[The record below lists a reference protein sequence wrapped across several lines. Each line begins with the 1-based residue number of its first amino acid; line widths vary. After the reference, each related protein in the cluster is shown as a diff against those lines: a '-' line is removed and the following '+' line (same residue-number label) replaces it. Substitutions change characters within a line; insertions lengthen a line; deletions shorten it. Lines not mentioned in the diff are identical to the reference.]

1 MENRF
6 RLQSDEEGKRL
17 DVFLAEKL
25 SITRSKVKEI
35 FEEGFVRIEGR
46 IPKPSLKVRKGL
58 VIEGKIPAEKPM
70 LLIPQQISL
79 DILYEDE
86 YILAVNKPKG
96 MVVHPSFGH
105 SEGTLVNA
113 VLAYLQK
120 PGNGQSRLGG
130 TSWAIPFGRDKLGNA
145 KNGESILHIA
155 YRREHGAET
164 MEHEVMGDGTATPH
178 VPSTQNSTRLSRNK
192 FGGQELKTQ
201 NWVSSGRPGIV
212 HRLDKGTTGVILI
225 AKDLKTQERLS
236 ELFKERAVHKTYR
249 AIVEGIVRKN
259 EGVIEES
266 IGRHPLQ
273 RKKMAVVK
281 RGGRE
286 SETAYKILQRLD
298 SFTYIEAYPR
308 TGRTHQIRVHLA
320 HIGHPVAG
328 DDVYG
333 KKAKHIADRPLLHAY
348 AISFPHPSKNLQ
360 IAIEAPVPEDM
371 VSFVAEHEG
380 VKSEDVKGEIGGKGI
395 KK

>member
-1 MENRF
+1 
-6 RLQSDEEGKRL
+6 
-17 DVFLAEKL
+17 
-25 SITRSKVKEI
+25 
-35 FEEGFVRIEGR
+35 
-46 IPKPSLKVRKGL
+46 
-58 VIEGKIPAEKPM
+58 
-70 LLIPQQISL
+70 
-79 DILYEDE
+79 
-86 YILAVNKPKG
+86 
-96 MVVHPSFGH
+96 
-105 SEGTLVNA
+105 
-113 VLAYLQK
+113 
-120 PGNGQSRLGG
+120 
-130 TSWAIPFGRDKLGNA
+130 
-145 KNGESILHIA
+145 
-155 YRREHGAET
+155 
-164 MEHEVMGDGTATPH
+164 
-178 VPSTQNSTRLSRNK
+178 
-192 FGGQELKTQ
+192 
-201 NWVSSGRPGIV
+201 
-212 HRLDKGTTGVILI
+212 VILI

-236 ELFKERAVHKTYR
+236 ELFKERAVQKTYR

-259 EGVIEES
+259 EGVIEAS

-298 SFTYIEAYPR
+298 DFTYIEAYPR

-320 HIGHPVAG
+320 HIDHPVAG

-360 IAIEAPVPEDM
+360 ITIEAPVPEDM

-380 VKSEDVKGEIGGKGI
+380 VKSEGVTGEISGKGS

>member
-6 RLQSDEEGKRL
+6 RLHSDEEGKRL

-58 VIEGKIPAEKPM
+58 IIEGKIPAEKPM

-79 DILYEDE
+79 DVLYEDE

-113 VLAYLQK
+113 ILAYLQK

-130 TSWAIPFGRDKLGNA
+130 TSWAIPLRRDKLD
-145 KNGESILHIA
+145 NGKHDEGIPHTV
-155 YRREHGAET
+155 YRISDGANT
-164 MEHEVMGDGTATPH
+164 MEHEAIGGRKDFELRTPNFLLASEG
-178 VPSTQNSTRLSRNK
+178 V
-192 FGGQELKTQ
+192 
-201 NWVSSGRPGIV
+201 RPGIV

-236 ELFKERAVHKTYR
+236 ELFKERLVHKTYR

-259 EGVIEES
+259 EGVIEEN

-298 SFTYIEAYPR
+298 GFTYIEAYPR

-320 HIGHPVAG
+320 HIDHPVAG

-360 IAIEAPVPEDM
+360 ITIEAPVPEDM
-371 VSFVAEHEG
+371 VSFVAEHKGLKSEG
-380 VKSEDVKGEIGGKGI
+380 VTGKISGKGS
-395 KK
+395 KKWN

>member
-17 DVFLAEKL
+17 DVFIAEKL

-35 FEEGFVRIEGR
+35 FEEGFIRIEGR

-113 VLAYLQK
+113 ILAYLQK
-120 PGNGQSRLGG
+120 PGNGQ
-130 TSWAIPFGRDKLGNA
+130 WAIPLGRDKLGNGQH
-145 KNGESILHIA
+145 GESM
-155 YRREHGAET
+155 EHGAET
-164 MEHEVMGDGTATPH
+164 MEYEVMGDGTATPH
-178 VPSTQNSTRLSRNK
+178 VPSTQNSSDLQASTPTHS
-192 FGGQELKTQ
+192 
-201 NWVSSGRPGIV
+201 WVSSARPGIV

-273 RKKMAVVK
+273 RKRMAVVK

-298 SFTYIEAYPR
+298 GFTYIEAYPR

-380 VKSEDVKGEIGGKGI
+380 LKSEGVTGEISGKGS

>member
-6 RLQSDEEGKRL
+6 RLHSDEEGKRL

-58 VIEGKIPAEKPM
+58 VIEGKIPAEKPL

-79 DILYEDE
+79 DVLYEDE

-113 VLAYLQK
+113 ILAYLQK

-130 TSWAIPFGRDKLGNA
+130 TSWAIPLRRDKLGNE
-145 KNGESILHIA
+145 KHDEGIPYTA
-155 YRREHGAET
+155 YRISEGANT
-164 MEHEVMGDGTATPH
+164 MEHEAIGGRKDSELRTPNFLLA
-178 VPSTQNSTRLSRNK
+178 SE
-192 FGGQELKTQ
+192 GA
-201 NWVSSGRPGIV
+201 RPGIV

-236 ELFKERAVHKTYR
+236 ELFKERTVHKTYR

-298 SFTYIEAYPR
+298 GFTYIEAYPR

-320 HIGHPVAG
+320 HIDHPVAG

-360 IAIEAPVPEDM
+360 ITIEAPVPEDM
-371 VSFVAEHEG
+371 VRFVAEHEG
-380 VKSEDVKGEIGGKGI
+380 VKSEGVTGEISGKGS

>member
-6 RLQSDEEGKRL
+6 RLHSDEEGKRL

-25 SITRSKVKEI
+25 SITRSKIKEI

-113 VLAYLQK
+113 ILAYLQK
-120 PGNGQSRLGG
+120 AGSGQ
-130 TSWAIPFGRDKLGNA
+130 WAIPLGPDKLGNG
-145 KNGESILHIA
+145 KNGESM
-155 YRREHGAET
+155 EHGAET
-164 MEHEVMGDGTATPH
+164 MEHEVMVDGTATPH
-178 VPSTQNSTRLSRNK
+178 VPSTQNSSDPQAGTP
-192 FGGQELKTQ
+192 TQ
-201 NWVSSGRPGIV
+201 NWVSSARPGIV

-236 ELFKERAVHKTYR
+236 ELFKERAVQKTYR

-371 VSFVAEHEG
+371 VNFVAEHEE
-380 VKSEDVKGEIGGKGI
+380 VKSEGVKGDRSRGRNSKQ
-395 KK
+395 

>member
-6 RLQSDEEGKRL
+6 RLHSDEEGKRL

-79 DILYEDE
+79 DVLYEDE

-113 VLAYLQK
+113 ILAYLQK
-120 PGNGQSRLGG
+120 PGNRQSRLGG
-130 TSWAIPFGRDKLGNA
+130 TSWAIPLGRDKLGNGKHGEGIPHTPYSISDGA
-145 KNGESILHIA
+145 K
-155 YRREHGAET
+155 T
-164 MEHEVMGDGTATPH
+164 MEHEAIGGRKVSELRTPNFLLA
-178 VPSTQNSTRLSRNK
+178 SE
-192 FGGQELKTQ
+192 GA
-201 NWVSSGRPGIV
+201 RPGIV

-249 AIVEGIVRKN
+249 AIVEGIVRTN

-298 SFTYIEAYPR
+298 GFTYIEAYPR

-320 HIGHPVAG
+320 HIDHPVAG

-360 IAIEAPVPEDM
+360 ITIEAPVPEDM

-380 VKSEDVKGEIGGKGI
+380 VKSEGVTGGISGKGS

>member
-6 RLQSDEEGKRL
+6 RLHSDEEGKRL

-58 VIEGKIPAEKPM
+58 VVEGKIPAEKPM

-86 YILAVNKPKG
+86 YIIAVNKPKG

-113 VLAYLQK
+113 ILAYLQK
-120 PGNGQSRLGG
+120 PGDGQSRLGG
-130 TSWAIPFGRDKLGNA
+130 TSWAIPLGRDKLGNG
-145 KNGESILHIA
+145 KNGESM
-155 YRREHGAET
+155 EHGAWS
-164 MEHEVMGDGTATPH
+164 MEEK
-178 VPSTQNSTRLSRNK
+178 PSTRHSSVPQAGTSTQSL
-192 FGGQELKTQ
+192 
-201 NWVSSGRPGIV
+201 VSSARPGIV

-225 AKDLKTQERLS
+225 AKDLRTQERLS

-249 AIVEGIVRKN
+249 AIVEGTVRKN
-259 EGVIEES
+259 VGVIEES

-286 SETAYKILQRLD
+286 SETAYKILQKLD
-298 SFTYIEAYPR
+298 GFTYIEAYPR

-348 AISFPHPSKNLQ
+348 TISFPHPLKNLK
-360 IAIEAPVPEDM
+360 ITIEAPVPEDM
-371 VSFVAEHEG
+371 ISFVAEHEG
-380 VKSEDVKGEIGGKGI
+380 LKSEGVTGEISGKGS

>member
-17 DVFLAEKL
+17 DVFIAEKL

-35 FEEGFVRIEGR
+35 FEEGFIRIEGR

-113 VLAYLQK
+113 ILAYLQK
-120 PGNGQSRLGG
+120 PGNGQ
-130 TSWAIPFGRDKLGNA
+130 WAIPLGRDKLGN
-145 KNGESILHIA
+145 GQ
-155 YRREHGAET
+155 HGAET
-164 MEHEVMGDGTATPH
+164 MEYEVMGDGTATPH
-178 VPSTQNSTRLSRNK
+178 VPSTQNSSDLQASTPTHS
-192 FGGQELKTQ
+192 
-201 NWVSSGRPGIV
+201 WVSSARPGIV

-298 SFTYIEAYPR
+298 GFTYIEAYPR

-348 AISFPHPSKNLQ
+348 AITFPHPSKNLQ

-380 VKSEDVKGEIGGKGI
+380 VKSEGVKGDTSGGRNSKQ
-395 KK
+395 

>member
-58 VIEGKIPAEKPM
+58 IIEGKIPAEKPM

-79 DILYEDE
+79 DVLYEDK

-113 VLAYLQK
+113 ILAYLQK

-130 TSWAIPFGRDKLGNA
+130 TSWAIPLRRYKLDNG
-145 KNGESILHIA
+145 KNGESK
-155 YRREHGAET
+155 EQGAWS
-164 MEHEVMGDGTATPH
+164 MEEK
-178 VPSTQNSTRLSRNK
+178 PSTRHSKDPQAGTP
-192 FGGQELKTQ
+192 TQ
-201 NWVSSGRPGIV
+201 SWVSSARPGIV

-236 ELFKERAVHKTYR
+236 ELFKERLVHKTYR

-259 EGVIEES
+259 EGVIEEN

-298 SFTYIEAYPR
+298 GFTYIEAYPR

-320 HIGHPVAG
+320 HIDHPVAG

-360 IAIEAPVPEDM
+360 ITIEAPVPEDM
-371 VSFVAEHEG
+371 VSFVAEHKGLKSEG
-380 VKSEDVKGEIGGKGI
+380 VTGKISGKGS
-395 KK
+395 KKWN

>member
-25 SITRSKVKEI
+25 SITRNKVREI
-35 FEEGFVRIEGR
+35 FEEGSVRIEGR
-46 IPKPSLKVRKGL
+46 IPKPSSKVRKGL
-58 VIEGKIPAEKPM
+58 VIEGKIPAEKPTTV
-70 LLIPQQISL
+70 IPQWISL
-79 DILYEDE
+79 EILYEDE

-120 PGNGQSRLGG
+120 PGNGQ
-130 TSWAIPFGRDKLGNA
+130 WAMGDWKHD
-145 KNGESILHIA
+145 ESMPHAA
-155 YRREHGAET
+155 YRISDGANT
-164 MEHEVMGDGTATPH
+164 MEHEAIGDRKDSELRTPSFLLASEG
-178 VPSTQNSTRLSRNK
+178 V
-192 FGGQELKTQ
+192 
-201 NWVSSGRPGIV
+201 RPGIV

-225 AKDLKTQERLS
+225 AKDLKTQESLS
-236 ELFKERAVHKTYR
+236 ELFKARAIRKTYR
-249 AIVEGIVRKN
+249 AIVEGVVRKN
-259 EGVIEES
+259 EGVIEEN
-266 IGRHPLQ
+266 IGRHPIQ
-273 RKKMAVVK
+273 RKKMAVVM

-298 SFTYIEAYPR
+298 GFTYIEAYPR

-360 IAIEAPVPEDM
+360 IAIEAPVPEDI
-371 VSFVAEHEG
+371 VNFVAEHEL
-380 VKSEDVKGEIGGKGI
+380 DDD
-395 KK
+395 

>member
-145 KNGESILHIA
+145 MNGESILHIA

-164 MEHEVMGDGTATPH
+164 MEHEAIGGRKDSELPPAARSLRRTGRTPNFLPA
-178 VPSTQNSTRLSRNK
+178 VES
-192 FGGQELKTQ
+192 
-201 NWVSSGRPGIV
+201 VRPGIV

>member
-6 RLQSDEEGKRL
+6 RLHSDEEGKRL

-79 DILYEDE
+79 DVLYEDE

-113 VLAYLQK
+113 ILAYLQK
-120 PGNGQSRLGG
+120 PGNRQSRLGG
-130 TSWAIPFGRDKLGNA
+130 TSWAIPLGRDKLGNG
-145 KNGESILHIA
+145 KHDEGIPHTA
-155 YRREHGAET
+155 YRISDGANT
-164 MEHEVMGDGTATPH
+164 MEHEAIGGRKTTPQLAGTPNFLLA
-178 VPSTQNSTRLSRNK
+178 SE
-192 FGGQELKTQ
+192 GA
-201 NWVSSGRPGIV
+201 RPGIV

-298 SFTYIEAYPR
+298 GFTYIEAYPR

-320 HIGHPVAG
+320 HIDHPVAG

-360 IAIEAPVPEDM
+360 ITIEAPVPEDM

-380 VKSEDVKGEIGGKGI
+380 VKSEGVTGEISGKGS